1 MPKVIDTSYSKRAT
15 KSLNRLAK
23 NHQTDL
29 IRKFRQVL
37 VDLQNQD
44 VGSKYRNHRLRNSDY
59 FELHLD
65 GDTLVV
71 YNYQYSEIGVKLYI
85 HDITNHKSLDRSIR
99 GDDRLNIKKRKVYS
113 SIYKDYT
120 DYFRTEY
127 RGNGYVIHGTP
138 VDNRPEADSRKLFED
153 FRATVSVSN
162 PYDDADYYWARIQ
175 DGRIEFIKDGRVN
188 KAETEFYYDAD
199 YMDEENSDWCGVI
212 IDIAIQKLD
221 RLNKDIEPRIIHN
234 SVTVKYKS
242 AVKGSNYGE
251 KYGSANP
258 DYVGYNYLGDYIT
271 ETYEGD
277 LDDRYSCIDSLRE
290 SFKNE
295 EKVAKDVIRE
305 FAYAH
310 NLDDVHAEPE
320 AVEGAGTIKT
330 IKELERKLY
339 ARAKKEMISFG
350 FSSLE
355 AGDYLVVETTPVDF
369 DDGTS
374 GYRVEVRAEL
384 GYDDMYDLVSAL
396 DPVIMEYDEYAY
408 FDMDEPG
415 IASGYVRK
423 ESDIKDPYDVVGAEE
438 ITLENSDD
446 FELGQ
451 VEQEYTSKD
460 TSINS
465 TKLPAIYRLVN
476 LHPGELVLDYGGGKF
491 DIAAEEMAKKDVTVL
506 IYDPYNRSSS
516 HNNEVI
522 KTIRSNGGSDVTL
535 CSNVLNVIKEP
546 EARLNVLKNI
556 AKLTSP
562 GGDIYITVYEGSG
575 KGNEGAT
582 KSGYQ
587 LNKKTADYMD
597 EVQSV
602 FPDAVRKGKLIHA
615 TNSGVT
621 ACKMDDAIYDIT
633 SADDVGYTSYSD
645 PRLQPPE
652 GEEYH
657 EVDAYDDEVEIEFDT
672 EITVEPGGNWDFN
685 NTDYSSWMEGMNIV
699 GDNIYGNQE
708 DVIIDDADGVADKI
722 FDLTSMNIPIVPGR
736 YRISGI
742 ADLFYHVS
750 GVEYDDE
757 GTAYADKADIDYEY
771 KKSSVRNLQVEKL
784 D

>member
-1 MPKVIDTSYSKRAT
+1 MPKVIQTESTSRFKR
-15 KSLNRLAK
+15 SVAK
-23 NHQTDL
+23 L
-29 IRKFRQVL
+29 ERKYK
-37 VDLQNQD
+37 VDELKKLREVVNKLENFEVSTQY
-44 VGSKYRNHRLRNSDY
+44 KNHRLADSE
-59 FELHLD
+59 FSEFHLT
-65 GDTLVV
+65 GDLLLTYKYRYNGSNATLV
-71 YNYQYSEIGVKLYI
+71 L
-85 HDITNHKSLDRSIR
+85 HDITNHTLLNKSIR
-99 GDDRLNIKKRKVYS
+99 GDDRLNIKKKKVYS
-113 SIYKDYT
+113 SIYKAYT

-127 RGNGYVIHGTP
+127 RGNGYAIHSTP
-138 VDNRPEADSRKLFED
+138 VDNRPEADPRKLFED
-153 FRATVSVSN
+153 FRATVGVSN

-175 DGRIEFIKDGRVN
+175 DGRIEFIKDGKVN

-199 YMDEENSDWCGVI
+199 DMDEENSDWCGVI
-212 IDIAIQKLD
+212 IDIAVQKLD
-221 RLNKDIEPRIIHN
+221 RLNKDIKPRIIHN

-242 AVKGSNYGE
+242 AVKGSNHGE

-271 ETYEGD
+271 ENYEGD
-277 LDDRYSCIDSLRE
+277 LDDRYGCIDSLRE

-295 EKVAKDVIRE
+295 EKVAKDIIRE

-310 NLDDVHAEPE
+310 NLDDIHAEPE

-339 ARAKKEMISFG
+339 ARAKKEMVSFG
-350 FSSLE
+350 FPSLE
-355 AGDYLVVETTPVDF
+355 VGDYLFVETTPVDF

-396 DPVIMEYDEYAY
+396 DPIIMEYDEYAY

-423 ESDIKDPYDVVGAEE
+423 ESDIKDPYDVIGAEE
-438 ITLENSDD
+438 ITSEDPDD

-476 LHPGELVLDYGGGKF
+476 FYPGELVLDYGGGKF

-522 KTIRSNGGSDVTL
+522 KTVRANGGSDVTL

-575 KGNEGAT
+575 KGNEGVT

-621 ACKMDDAIYDIT
+621 ACEMDDAIDNVT
-633 SADDVGYTSYSD
+633 SADDIGYTSYND

-652 GEEYH
+652 GEEYR
-657 EVDAYDDEVEIEFDT
+657 EIDAYDDEVEIEFDT

-685 NTDYSSWMEGMNIV
+685 NIDYASWMEGMNVV

>member
-1 MPKVIDTSYSKRAT
+1 MPKVIDTSYSRRAT
-15 KSLNRLAK
+15 KSLNKLAK

-37 VDLQNQD
+37 VDLQNQS
-44 VGSKYRNHRLRNSDY
+44 VGSKYRNHRLTNSDY

-71 YNYQYSEIGVKLYI
+71 YNYQCSESGVKLYI
-85 HDITNHKSLDRSIR
+85 HDITNHKSLGKSIR

-120 DYFRTEY
+120 DYFRMDY
-127 RGNGYVIHGTP
+127 RGNGYAIHGTP

-153 FRATVSVSN
+153 FKATVSVSN

-175 DGRIEFIKDGRVN
+175 DGRIDFIKDGKVN
-188 KAETEFYYDAD
+188 KAETEFYQDAEN
-199 YMDEENSDWCGVI
+199 MDEENSDWCGVI
-212 IDIAIQKLD
+212 IDIAVQKLD
-221 RLNKDIEPRIIHN
+221 RLNKDTKPRIIHN

-271 ETYEGD
+271 ENYEGD
-277 LDDRYSCIDSLRE
+277 LDDRYGCIDSLRE

-295 EKVAKDVIRE
+295 EKVAKDIIRE

-355 AGDYLVVETTPVDF
+355 VGDYLVVETTPVDF

-438 ITLENSDD
+438 ITSENPDD
-446 FELGQ
+446 FELEQ

-506 IYDPYNRSSS
+506 IYDPYNRSSA

-587 LNKKTADYMD
+587 LNKKTVDYMD

-602 FPDAVRKGKLIHA
+602 FPGAIRKGKLIHA

-621 ACKMDDAIYDIT
+621 ACEMDDAIYDIT

-652 GEEYH
+652 GEEYR

-685 NTDYSSWMEGMNIV
+685 NTNYSSWMEGMNVV

-708 DVIIDDADGVADKI
+708 DVVIDDTDGVADKI

-742 ADLFYHVS
+742 ADLFYYVS

>member
-1 MPKVIDTSYSKRAT
+1 MPKVTQTESTSRFKRSVSK
-15 KSLNRLAK
+15 LE
-23 NHQTDL
+23 
-29 IRKFRQVL
+29 RKHKIYELKKLREIIHKLENFEVSTQY
-37 VDLQNQD
+37 
-44 VGSKYRNHRLRNSDY
+44 KNHRLANSE
-59 FELHLD
+59 FSELHLT
-65 GDTLVV
+65 GDLLLTYKYRYNGSNATLV
-71 YNYQYSEIGVKLYI
+71 L
-85 HDITNHKSLDRSIR
+85 HDITNHTLLNKSIR
-99 GDDRLNIKKRKVYS
+99 GDDKLNIKKRKVYS

-127 RGNGYVIHGTP
+127 RGNGYAIHSTP

-153 FRATVSVSN
+153 FRATVGVSN

-175 DGRIEFIKDGRVN
+175 DGRIEFIKDGKVN

-199 YMDEENSDWCGVI
+199 DMDEENSDWCGVI
-212 IDIAIQKLD
+212 VDIAIQKLD
-221 RLNKDIEPRIIHN
+221 RLNKDTKPRIIHN

-242 AVKGSNYGE
+242 AVKGSTYGE

-271 ETYEGD
+271 ENYEGD
-277 LDDRYSCIDSLRE
+277 LDDRYGCIDSLRE

-295 EKVAKDVIRE
+295 EKVAKDIIRE

-310 NLDDVHAEPE
+310 NLDDIHAEPE

-339 ARAKKEMISFG
+339 ARAKKEMVSFG
-350 FSSLE
+350 FPSQE
-355 AGDYLVVETTPVDF
+355 VGDYLFVETTPVDF

-396 DPVIMEYDEYAY
+396 DPIIMQYDEYAY

-438 ITLENSDD
+438 ITSEDSDD

-522 KTIRSNGGSDVTL
+522 KTIRANGGSDVTL

-556 AKLTSP
+556 AKLTSL

-575 KGNEGAT
+575 KGDEGAT

-621 ACKMDDAIYDIT
+621 ACEMDDAIYDIT

-652 GEEYH
+652 GDEYR

-685 NTDYSSWMEGMNIV
+685 NSNYSSWMEGMNVV

-708 DVIIDDADGVADKI
+708 DVVIDDTDGVADKI
-722 FDLTSMNIPIVPGR
+722 FDLTSMNIPIIPGR

-757 GTAYADKADIDYEY
+757 GTAYADRADIDYEY

>member
-1 MPKVIDTSYSKRAT
+1 MPKVIDTSYSRKAT

-37 VDLQNQD
+37 VDLQNQA
-44 VGSKYRNHRLRNSDY
+44 VGSKYRNHRLTNSDY

-71 YNYQYSEIGVKLYI
+71 YNYQYSEFGVKLYI
-85 HDITNHKSLDRSIR
+85 HDITNHKSLSKSIR
-99 GDDRLNIKKRKVYS
+99 GDDKLNIKKKKVYS

-120 DYFRTEY
+120 DYFRMEY
-127 RGNGYVIHGTP
+127 HGNGYAIHSSP
-138 VDNRPEADSRKLFED
+138 VDNRPEADARKLFED
-153 FRATVSVSN
+153 FRATVGVSN

-175 DGRIEFIKDGRVN
+175 DGRIEFIKDGKVN

-199 YMDEENSDWCGVI
+199 DMDEENSDWCGVI
-212 IDIAIQKLD
+212 IDIAVQKLD
-221 RLNKDIEPRIIHN
+221 RLNKDTEPRIIHN

-242 AVKGSNYGE
+242 AVKGSNYG
-251 KYGSANP
+251 SANP

-271 ETYEGD
+271 ENYEGD
-277 LDDRYSCIDSLRE
+277 LDDRYGCIDSLRE

-295 EKVAKDVIRE
+295 EKVAKDIIRE

-310 NLDDVHAEPE
+310 NLDDVHAESE

-339 ARAKKEMISFG
+339 ARAKKEMVSFG

-355 AGDYLVVETTPVDF
+355 VGDYLVVETTPVDF

-396 DPVIMEYDEYAY
+396 DPIIMQYDEYAY

-438 ITLENSDD
+438 ITSEDPND

-476 LHPGELVLDYGGGKF
+476 LYPGELVLDYGGGKF

-522 KTIRSNGGSDVTL
+522 KTIRANGGSDVTL

-602 FPDAVRKGKLIHA
+602 FPDATRKGKLIHA

-621 ACKMDDAIYDIT
+621 ACEMDDAIYDIT
-633 SADDVGYTSYSD
+633 SAHDVGYTSYSD

-685 NTDYSSWMEGMNIV
+685 NTDYSSWIEGMNVV
-699 GDNIYGNQE
+699 GDNIYGNEE
-708 DVIIDDADGVADKI
+708 DVIIDDADGIADKI

-736 YRISGI
+736 YRMSGI

-757 GTAYADKADIDYEY
+757 GTAYVDKASIDYEY

>member
-1 MPKVIDTSYSKRAT
+1 MPKVIQTESTSRFKR
-15 KSLNRLAK
+15 SVAK
-23 NHQTDL
+23 L
-29 IRKFRQVL
+29 ERKHK
-37 VDLQNQD
+37 VDELKKLREVVNKLENFEVSTQY
-44 VGSKYRNHRLRNSDY
+44 KNHRLADSE
-59 FELHLD
+59 FSELHLT
-65 GDTLVV
+65 GDLLLTYKYRYNGSNATLV
-71 YNYQYSEIGVKLYI
+71 L
-85 HDITNHKSLDRSIR
+85 HDITNHTLLNKSIR
-99 GDDRLNIKKRKVYS
+99 GDDRLNIKKKKVYS

-120 DYFRTEY
+120 DYFRMEY
-127 RGNGYVIHGTP
+127 RGNGYAIHSTT
-138 VDNRPEADSRKLFED
+138 VDNRPEADARKLFED
-153 FRATVSVSN
+153 FRATVGISN

-175 DGRIEFIKDGRVN
+175 DGRIEFIKDGKVN

-199 YMDEENSDWCGVI
+199 DMDEENSDWCGVI
-212 IDIAIQKLD
+212 IDIAVQKLD
-221 RLNKDIEPRIIHN
+221 RLNKDTKPRIIHN

-242 AVKGSNYGE
+242 SVKGSNYGE

-258 DYVGYNYLGDYIT
+258 DYVGYSYLGDYIT
-271 ETYEGD
+271 ENYEGD
-277 LDDRYSCIDSLRE
+277 LDDKYDCIDSLRE

-305 FAYAH
+305 FAYTH
-310 NLDDVHAEPE
+310 NLDDVHAESE

-339 ARAKKEMISFG
+339 AHAKKEMVSFG

-355 AGDYLVVETTPVDF
+355 VGDYLVVETTPVNF

-396 DPVIMEYDEYAY
+396 DPIIMQYDEYAY

-438 ITLENSDD
+438 ITSEDPND

-476 LHPGELVLDYGGGKF
+476 LYPGELVLDYGGGKF

-516 HNNEVI
+516 HNNQVI
-522 KTIRSNGGSDVTL
+522 KTIRANGGSDVTL

-602 FPDAVRKGKLIHA
+602 FPDAIRKGKLIHA
-615 TNSGVT
+615 TNGGVT

-685 NTDYSSWMEGMNIV
+685 NTDYASWMEGMNIV

>member
-1 MPKVIDTSYSKRAT
+1 MPRVIDIYSCGGFNRGLKKLQKHR
-15 KSLNRLAK
+15 KQSLLLKLNRIIDELRDFK
-23 NHQTDL
+23 VGNKYHNHKL
-29 IRKFRQVL
+29 S
-37 VDLQNQD
+37 
-44 VGSKYRNHRLRNSDY
+44 GSDY
-59 FELHLD
+59 FELHVD
-65 GDTLVV
+65 GDILLVYKYV
-71 YNYQYSEIGVKLYI
+71 DSESGLKLELFNLTD
-85 HDITNHKSLDRSIR
+85 HDRLNQSIR

-120 DYFRTEY
+120 DYFRVEY
-127 RGNGYVIHGTP
+127 RGNGYAIHSTP

-153 FRATVSVSN
+153 FRATVGVSN

-175 DGRIEFIKDGRVN
+175 DGIIEFIKDGKVDRD
-188 KAETEFYYDAD
+188 ETEFYYDAD
-199 YMDEENSDWCGVI
+199 DMDEENSDWCGVI
-212 IDIAIQKLD
+212 IDIAVQKLD
-221 RLNKDIEPRIIHN
+221 RLNKDIKPRIIHN

-251 KYGSANP
+251 KYGSANS

-271 ETYEGD
+271 ENYEGD
-277 LDDRYSCIDSLRE
+277 LDDRYGCIDSLRE

-295 EKVAKDVIRE
+295 EKVAKDIIRE

-320 AVEGAGTIKT
+320 AVKGAGTIKT

-339 ARAKKEMISFG
+339 DRAKKEMISFG
-350 FSSLE
+350 FPSLE
-355 AGDYLVVETTPVDF
+355 VGDYLFVETRPVDF

-396 DPVIMEYDEYAY
+396 DPIIMQYDEYAY

-438 ITLENSDD
+438 ITSEDPND

-476 LHPGELVLDYGGGKF
+476 LYPGELVLDYGGGKF

-685 NTDYSSWMEGMNIV
+685 NTDYSSWMEGMNVV
-699 GDNIYGNQE
+699 GDNIYGNEE
-708 DVIIDDADGVADKI
+708 DVVIDDADGVADKI

-736 YRISGI
+736 YRMSGI

>member
-127 RGNGYVIHGTP
+127 RGNGYAIHGTP

-621 ACKMDDAIYDIT
+621 ACEMDDAIDNVT
-633 SADDVGYTSYSD
+633 SADDIGYTSYND

-652 GEEYH
+652 GEEYY
-657 EVDAYDDEVEIEFDT
+657 EGDAYDDEVEIEFDA

-685 NTDYSSWMEGMNIV
+685 NTDYASWMEGMNVV

-708 DVIIDDADGVADKI
+708 DVILDDVDGVADKI

-757 GTAYADKADIDYEY
+757 GTAYADKSDIDYEY

>member
-1 MPKVIDTSYSKRAT
+1 MPKVIQTESTSRFKR
-15 KSLNRLAK
+15 SVAK
-23 NHQTDL
+23 L
-29 IRKFRQVL
+29 ERKHK
-37 VDLQNQD
+37 VDELKKLREVVNKLENFEVSTQY
-44 VGSKYRNHRLRNSDY
+44 KNHRLADSE
-59 FELHLD
+59 FSELHLT
-65 GDTLVV
+65 GDLLLTYKYRYNGSNATLV
-71 YNYQYSEIGVKLYI
+71 L
-85 HDITNHKSLDRSIR
+85 HDITNHTLLNKSIR
-99 GDDRLNIKKRKVYS
+99 GDDRLNIKKKKVYS

-127 RGNGYVIHGTP
+127 RGNGYAIHSTP

-153 FRATVSVSN
+153 FRATVGVSN

-175 DGRIEFIKDGRVN
+175 DGRIEFIKDGKVN
-188 KAETEFYYDAD
+188 KVETEFYYDAD
-199 YMDEENSDWCGVI
+199 DMDEENSDWCGVI
-212 IDIAIQKLD
+212 IDIAVQKLD
-221 RLNKDIEPRIIHN
+221 RLNKDTKPRIIHN

-242 AVKGSNYGE
+242 SVKGSNYGE
-251 KYGSANP
+251 QYGSANP

-271 ETYEGD
+271 ENYEGD
-277 LDDRYSCIDSLRE
+277 LDDRYGCIDSLRE

-295 EKVAKDVIRE
+295 EKVAKDIIRE

-339 ARAKKEMISFG
+339 ARAKKEMVSFG

-355 AGDYLVVETTPVDF
+355 VGDYLVVETTPVDF

-423 ESDIKDPYDVVGAEE
+423 ESDIKDPYEVVGAEE
-438 ITLENSDD
+438 ITSEDPND

-476 LHPGELVLDYGGGKF
+476 LYPGELVLDYGGGKF

-685 NTDYSSWMEGMNIV
+685 NTDYSSWMEGMNVV
-699 GDNIYGNQE
+699 GDSIYGNEE
-708 DVIIDDADGVADKI
+708 DVIIDDADGVAEKI
-722 FDLTSMNIPIVPGR
+722 FDLTSMNIPIIPGR

-757 GTAYADKADIDYEY
+757 GAAYADKTDIDYEY

>member
-1 MPKVIDTSYSKRAT
+1 MPKVIQTESTSRFKR
-15 KSLNRLAK
+15 SVAK
-23 NHQTDL
+23 L
-29 IRKFRQVL
+29 ERKHK
-37 VDLQNQD
+37 VDELKKLREVVNKLENFEVSTQY
-44 VGSKYRNHRLRNSDY
+44 KNHRLADSE
-59 FELHLD
+59 FSELHLT
-65 GDTLVV
+65 GDLLLTYKYRYNGSNATLV
-71 YNYQYSEIGVKLYI
+71 L
-85 HDITNHKSLDRSIR
+85 HDITNHTLLNKSIR
-99 GDDRLNIKKRKVYS
+99 GDDRLNIKKKKVYS

-127 RGNGYVIHGTP
+127 RGNGYAIHSTP

-153 FRATVSVSN
+153 FRATVGVSN

-175 DGRIEFIKDGRVN
+175 DGVIEFIKDGKVDRD
-188 KAETEFYYDAD
+188 ETEFYYDAD
-199 YMDEENSDWCGVI
+199 DMDEENSDWCGVI
-212 IDIAIQKLD
+212 VDIAIQKLD
-221 RLNKDIEPRIIHN
+221 RLNKDIKPRIIHN

-271 ETYEGD
+271 ENYEGD
-277 LDDRYSCIDSLRE
+277 LDDRYGCIDSLRE

-295 EKVAKDVIRE
+295 EKVAKDIIRE

-310 NLDDVHAEPE
+310 NLDDIHAEPE

-339 ARAKKEMISFG
+339 ARAKKEMVSFG
-350 FSSLE
+350 FPSQE
-355 AGDYLVVETTPVDF
+355 VGDYLFVETTPVDF

-423 ESDIKDPYDVVGAEE
+423 ESDIKDPYDVIGAEE
-438 ITLENSDD
+438 ITSEDPDD

-476 LHPGELVLDYGGGKF
+476 FYPGELVLDYGGGKF

-522 KTIRSNGGSDVTL
+522 KTIRANGGSDVTL

-621 ACKMDDAIYDIT
+621 ACEMDDAIDNVT
-633 SADDVGYTSYSD
+633 SADDIGYTSYND

-652 GEEYH
+652 GEEYR
-657 EVDAYDDEVEIEFDT
+657 EIDAYDDEVEIEFDT

-685 NTDYSSWMEGMNIV
+685 NTDYASWMEGMNVV

-750 GVEYDDE
+750 GVEYNDE

>member
-1 MPKVIDTSYSKRAT
+1 MPKVIQTESTSRFKR
-15 KSLNRLAK
+15 SVAK
-23 NHQTDL
+23 L
-29 IRKFRQVL
+29 ERKHK
-37 VDLQNQD
+37 VDELKKLREVVNKLENFEVSTQY
-44 VGSKYRNHRLRNSDY
+44 KNHRLADSE
-59 FELHLD
+59 FSELHLT
-65 GDTLVV
+65 GDLLLTYKYRYNGSNATLV
-71 YNYQYSEIGVKLYI
+71 L
-85 HDITNHKSLDRSIR
+85 HDITNHMLLNKSIR
-99 GDDRLNIKKRKVYS
+99 GDDRLNIKKKKVYS

-127 RGNGYVIHGTP
+127 RGNGYAIHSTP

-153 FRATVSVSN
+153 FRATVGVSN

-175 DGRIEFIKDGRVN
+175 DGIIEFIKDGKVDRD
-188 KAETEFYYDAD
+188 ETEFYYDAD
-199 YMDEENSDWCGVI
+199 DMDEENSDWCGVI
-212 IDIAIQKLD
+212 VDIAIQKLD
-221 RLNKDIEPRIIHN
+221 RLNKDIKPRIIHN

-271 ETYEGD
+271 ENYEGD
-277 LDDRYSCIDSLRE
+277 LDDRYGCIDSLRE

-295 EKVAKDVIRE
+295 EKVAKDIIQE

-310 NLDDVHAEPE
+310 NLDDIHAEPE

-339 ARAKKEMISFG
+339 ARAKKEMVSFG
-350 FSSLE
+350 FPSQE
-355 AGDYLVVETTPVDF
+355 VGDYLFVETTPVDF

-423 ESDIKDPYDVVGAEE
+423 ESDIKDPYDVIGAEE
-438 ITLENSDD
+438 ITLEDPDD

-476 LHPGELVLDYGGGKF
+476 FYPGELVLDYGGGKF

-522 KTIRSNGGSDVTL
+522 KTIRANGGSDVTL

-615 TNSGVT
+615 TNSGVI
-621 ACKMDDAIYDIT
+621 ACEMDDAIDNVT
-633 SADDVGYTSYSD
+633 SADDIGYTSYND

-652 GEEYH
+652 GEEYR
-657 EVDAYDDEVEIEFDT
+657 EGDAYDDEVEIEFDT

-685 NTDYSSWMEGMNIV
+685 NTDYASWIEGMNVV

>member
-1 MPKVIDTSYSKRAT
+1 MPKVIQTESTSRFKR
-15 KSLNRLAK
+15 SVAK
-23 NHQTDL
+23 L
-29 IRKFRQVL
+29 ERKHK
-37 VDLQNQD
+37 VDELKKLREVVNKLENFEISTQY
-44 VGSKYRNHRLRNSDY
+44 KNHRLADSE
-59 FELHLD
+59 FSELHLT
-65 GDTLVV
+65 GDLLLTYKYRYSGSNATLVL
-71 YNYQYSEIGVKLYI
+71 Q
-85 HDITNHKSLDRSIR
+85 DITNHTLLNKSIR
-99 GDDRLNIKKRKVYS
+99 GDDKLNIKKKKVYS

-120 DYFRTEY
+120 DYFRMEY
-127 RGNGYVIHGTP
+127 RGNGYAIHSTP
-138 VDNRPEADSRKLFED
+138 VDNRPEADARKLFED
-153 FRATVSVSN
+153 FRATVGVSN

-175 DGRIEFIKDGRVN
+175 DGRIEFIKDGKVN

-199 YMDEENSDWCGVI
+199 GMDEENSDWCGVI
-212 IDIAIQKLD
+212 IDIAVQKLD
-221 RLNKDIEPRIIHN
+221 RLNKDIKPRIIHN

-242 AVKGSNYGE
+242 AVKGSNYG
-251 KYGSANP
+251 SVNP

-271 ETYEGD
+271 ENYEGD
-277 LDDRYSCIDSLRE
+277 LDDRYGCIDSLRE

-295 EKVAKDVIRE
+295 EKVAKDIIRE

-339 ARAKKEMISFG
+339 ARAKKEMVSFG

-355 AGDYLVVETTPVDF
+355 VGDYLVVETTPVDF

-396 DPVIMEYDEYAY
+396 DPIIMQYDEYAY

-438 ITLENSDD
+438 ITSEDPND

-476 LHPGELVLDYGGGKF
+476 LYPGELVLDYGGGKF

-522 KTIRSNGGSDVTL
+522 KTIRANGGSDVTL

-602 FPDAVRKGKLIHA
+602 FPDAIRKGKLIHA

-621 ACKMDDAIYDIT
+621 ACEMDDAIYDIT

-685 NTDYSSWMEGMNIV
+685 NTDYSSWVEGMNVV

-708 DVIIDDADGVADKI
+708 DVVIDDADGVADKI

-736 YRISGI
+736 YRMSGI